1 MAKKAK
7 FPNIDGI
14 AFLVWGREY
23 HLHMEDSA
31 HGLQVAQTGKLF
43 ILQNKKLSIDL
54 FSNI

>member
-1 MAKKAK
+1 MVKTAE